1 MRELGANT
9 EVPDT
14 KKIMNAKAETIG
26 TGKATDTGLLTLAA
40 LIIVA
45 GVAAY
50 YMLPTTIAP
59 IVHTL
64 CVVGAIIV
72 ACAVAW
78 FTTPG
83 RSVRG
88 YLRETQFE
96 MRKVVWPTREET
108 VRTTLVVILVVVLLS
123 VVLGL
128 IDIFLK
134 WAILDHLL
142 KL

>member
-1 MRELGANT
+1 MRELDAKT
-9 EVPDT
+9 AVPDS
-14 KKIMNAKAETIG
+14 KKTMNAKAETIA
-26 TGKATDTGLLTLAA
+26 TGKATDVGLLTLAV
-40 LIIVA
+40 LIVVA

-50 YMLPTTIAP
+50 YLLPATIAP
-59 IVHTL
+59 IWHTL
-64 CVVGAIIV
+64 CVVGAIVV
-72 ACAVAW
+72 ACGVAW

-83 RSVRG
+83 HTVRD

-108 VRTTLVVILVVVLLS
+108 IRTTLVVILVVVLLS
-123 VVLGL
+123 IVLGL
-128 IDIFLK
+128 IDVVLK

>member
-1 MRELGANT
+1 MPL
-9 EVPDT
+9 
-14 KKIMNAKAETIG
+14 NAKAETIKS
-26 TGKATDTGLLTLAA
+26 GKATDVGLLTLAVVI
-40 LIIVA
+40 LVA

-50 YMLPTTIAP
+50 YLLPPGVASTWRTA
-59 IVHTL
+59 
-64 CVVGAIIV
+64 CVVGGIVV

-78 FTTPG
+78 FSGPG
-83 RSVRG
+83 RGVRD

-96 MRKVVWPTREET
+96 LRKVVWPTREET
-108 VRTTLVVILVVVLLS
+108 LRTTLIVIVVVILLS
-123 VVLGL
+123 IILGL

>member
-1 MRELGANT
+1 MSAN
-9 EVPDT
+9 
-14 KKIMNAKAETIG
+14 AETIG
-26 TGKATDTGLLTLAA
+26 TGKATDVGLLALAV
-40 LIIVA
+40 LIVVA

-50 YMLPTTIAP
+50 YLLPATVAP
-59 IVHTL
+59 IWHTL
-64 CVVGAIIV
+64 CVAGGVLV

-83 RSVRG
+83 RGVRS

-108 VRTTLVVILVVVLLS
+108 IRTTLVVIAVVVVLS
-123 VVLGL
+123 IVLGL
-128 IDIFLK
+128 IDIILK
-134 WAILDHLL
+134 SVILDWLL